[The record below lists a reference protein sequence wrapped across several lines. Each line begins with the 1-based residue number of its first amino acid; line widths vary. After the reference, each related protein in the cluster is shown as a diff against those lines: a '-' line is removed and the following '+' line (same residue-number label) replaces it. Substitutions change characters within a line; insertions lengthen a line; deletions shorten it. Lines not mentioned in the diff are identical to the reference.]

1 MKKIT
6 LMVAVIFMLTGL
18 FLSNAYCGGDVS
30 IQVKDFKYNGN
41 GQVVVHYALLNTY
54 GFDYPNMTL
63 GFKVSQGGKPIGCQ
77 RIKESIP
84 KDANGSEI
92 IELTIDAD
100 TGGRPFDFQ
109 YVTFTGGVD
118 FNRVDAWFAGCD

>member
-18 FLSNAYCGGDVS
+18 FLSNGYCGGDAS

-41 GQVVVHYALLNTY
+41 GQVIVHYSLLNTY

-77 RIKESIP
+77 RIKQSIP

-92 IELTIDAD
+92 IELVIDAD
-100 TGGRPFDFQ
+100 TGGKPFDFQ
-109 YVTFTGGVD
+109 SVSFSGGVD
-118 FNRVDAWFAGCD
+118 FTRVDAWFAGCN